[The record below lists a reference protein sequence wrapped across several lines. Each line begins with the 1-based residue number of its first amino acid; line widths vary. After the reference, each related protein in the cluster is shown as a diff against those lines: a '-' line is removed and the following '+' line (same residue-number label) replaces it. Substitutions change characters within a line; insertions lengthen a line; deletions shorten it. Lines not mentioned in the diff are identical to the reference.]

1 MRSLFWIYFLG
12 LVCMVYFTGVTLATK
27 TSSLSSIEPT
37 IFNSTENMPTTLRF
51 LRRDSA
57 VTTKTATNVDHT
69 TDTEERSVHIGTTV
83 ADKIAGISIKTIE
96 GIFKGVAKVVGQAT
110 VGKFRGLVR
119 RFTFKVLYKT
129 GSKPADMYARA
140 EKQTHP
146 ALKERY
152 ELAAKLYDA
161 YYASMKK
168 ALHA

>member
-1 MRSLFWIYFLG
+1 MRSQFWIFCLG
-12 LVCMVYFTGVTLATK
+12 LVCVVAYPRVTLAAK
-27 TSSLSSIEPT
+27 TSSLNSVEPT
-37 IFNSTENMPTTLRF
+37 IFNSTENMPTTSRF
-51 LRRDSA
+51 LRRDSS

-69 TDTEERSVHIGTTV
+69 TDTEERSVNIGTGV

-152 ELAAKLYDA
+152 ELAAKLYEA
-161 YYASMKK
+161 YYTSMKK
-168 ALHA
+168 VHHV